1 MALNKHTDKLKA
13 NVEEQLERLVNQ
25 LEDLESYREELD
37 ADEYM
42 ETRAET
48 LEQLKEFQS
57 SLSKLAAGD
66 LSLTDYF
73 VSIQLAIQAA
83 VSEVFHTPE
92 VIRMF
97 AKKQP
102 EQLRLR
108 LATIQ
113 RDVKLGKLSSKQAH
127 QQQVETLSALKGLG
141 EELSQEENSLIEKT
155 NSISLQ
161 EFIKVSSN
169 SDSKAKLLSL
179 ASNILQSKQTGL

>member
-1 MALNKHTDKLKA
+1 
-13 NVEEQLERLVNQ
+13 
-25 LEDLESYREELD
+25 LD

-127 QQQVETLSALKGLG
+127 QQQVCT
-141 EELSQEENSLIEKT
+141 
-155 NSISLQ
+155 
-161 EFIKVSSN
+161 
-169 SDSKAKLLSL
+169 
-179 ASNILQSKQTGL
+179 